1 VPCAVAERQAREYDS
16 PIGEHL
22 TPEGEST
29 VKETR
34 MNLCSS
40 STATARRFGAL
51 SSLLLAATLL
61 APAVAHAQWKPT
73 KPITIIVP
81 WAAGGAT
88 DQVTRLAASEI
99 EAGLGQ
105 KIVVVNQPGGAG
117 SIGTKA
123 AMDAAKDGYTWT
135 AGAAK
140 QLGTYPVLG
149 MINSKVDDF
158 NLYLAVTNVSIVSV
172 NPSSP
177 YQTFPQLLEA
187 MKAKQVSV
195 STAGNSSSG
204 HFAMEAI
211 SKAAGVKYRHVT
223 YDGGNPAVVSTVS
236 GETEVTTQL
245 APEQAEMIKG
255 KRLRPLAVVGDQ
267 PLVIEGHGTIPPIT
281 QFIPNFPK
289 VTTGFGIFIP
299 KGVPADVVSTVDKL
313 WAERIVTSEKL
324 RKYANDKGALFTPLY
339 GQAAF
344 DAVWPTVITDAY
356 LLQDAGMAKVSPESL
371 GIKR

>member
-1 VPCAVAERQAREYDS
+1 MK
-16 PIGEHL
+16 
-22 TPEGEST
+22 TPVLRT
-29 VKETR
+29 
-34 MNLCSS
+34 
-40 STATARRFGAL
+40 
-51 SSLLLAATLL
+51 LLAAALL
-61 APAVAHAQWKPT
+61 APALSLAQATWKPT
-73 KPITIIVP
+73 KPVTIIVP

-99 EAGLGQ
+99 EGGLGQ
-105 KIVVVNQPGGAG
+105 RIVIVNQPGGAG

-123 AMDAAKDGYTWT
+123 AMDAPRDGYTWT

-172 NPSSP
+172 NPNSP
-177 YQTFPQLLEA
+177 YKTFPELLEA

-195 STAGNSSSG
+195 ATAGNSSSG

-211 SKAAGVKYRHVT
+211 AKATGAKYRHVT
-223 YDGGNPAVVSTVS
+223 YDGGNPAVVSTVA

-245 APEQAEMIKG
+245 APEQAEMIKA
-255 KRLRPLAVVGDQ
+255 KRLRPLAVVADQ
-267 PLVIEGHGTIPPIT
+267 PLTIEGFGTIPAIAD
-281 QFIPNFPK
+281 FVKDFPK

-299 KGVPADVVSTVDKL
+299 KGVPPEVVATVDKL
-313 WAERIVTSEKL
+313 WAEKVATSEKL
-324 RKYANDKGALFTPLY
+324 KKYAAEKGALFTPLY
-339 GQAAF
+339 GKAAY
-344 DAVWPTVITDAY
+344 DAVWPTVVTDAY
-356 LLQDAGMAKVSPESL
+356 LLQDAGLAKVSPESL

>member
-1 VPCAVAERQAREYDS
+1 MNTNSQPAARAVVSRAFA
-16 PIGEHL
+16 
-22 TPEGEST
+22 
-29 VKETR
+29 
-34 MNLCSS
+34 
-40 STATARRFGAL
+40 AA
-51 SSLLLAATLL
+51 LLAA
-61 APAVAHAQWKPT
+61 AAVAPGLAQAQWKPT
-73 KPITIIVP
+73 KPVTIIVP

-88 DQVTRLAASEI
+88 DQVTRLAASEL

-123 AMDAAKDGYTWT
+123 AMDAPKDGYTWT

-158 NLYLAVTNVSIVSV
+158 HLFLAVTNVSIVSV
-172 NPSSP
+172 NPSTP

-187 MKAKQVSV
+187 MKAKQIPV

-211 SKAAGVKYRHVT
+211 AKSTGAKYRHVT

-267 PLVIEGHGTIPPIT
+267 ALTIEGYGTIPPIT
-281 QFIPNFPK
+281 QFVSNFPK

-299 KGVPADVVSTVDKL
+299 KGVPQEVVSTVEKL
-313 WAERIVTSEKL
+313 WAERVVNSEKL
-324 RKYANDKGALFTPLY
+324 KKYAAEKGALFTPLY
-339 GQAAF
+339 GKAAY
-344 DAVWPTVITDAY
+344 DAVWPTVVTDAY

>member
-1 VPCAVAERQAREYDS
+1 MVQRNTLLRAATAAAVA
-16 PIGEHL
+16 
-22 TPEGEST
+22 
-29 VKETR
+29 
-34 MNLCSS
+34 
-40 STATARRFGAL
+40 
-51 SSLLLAATLL
+51 SLLLAAGT
-61 APAVAHAQWKPT
+61 AHAQWKPT
-73 KPITIIVP
+73 KPVTIIVP

-88 DQVTRLAASEI
+88 DQITRLAAAEI

-123 AMDAAKDGYTWT
+123 AMDAPRDGYTWT

-149 MINSKVDDF
+149 MIQSKVDDF
-158 NLYLAVTNVSIVSV
+158 HLFLAVTNVSIVSV
-172 NPSSP
+172 NPGTP
-177 YQTFPQLLEA
+177 YQTLPQLLDA
-187 MKAKQVSV
+187 MKTKQVPV

-211 SKAAGVKYRHVT
+211 AKATGVKYRHVT
-223 YDGGNPAVVSTVS
+223 YDGGNPAVVSTVA

-245 APEQAEMIKG
+245 APEQAEMLKG
-255 KRLRPLAVVGDQ
+255 KRLRALAVVADQ
-267 PLVIEGHGTIPPIT
+267 ALTIEGVGTIPPIT
-281 QFIPNFPK
+281 QWVKDFPK

-299 KGVPADVVSTVDKL
+299 KGAPAEVVATIEKL
-313 WAERIVTSEKL
+313 WVERVVTSEKIK
-324 RKYANDKGALFTPLY
+324 KYAAEKGALFTPLY
-339 GQAAF
+339 GKAAF
-344 DAVWPTVITDAY
+344 DAVWPTVVTDAY

>member
-1 VPCAVAERQAREYDS
+1 VIQNPQPAARAAFAKARAAAMLAAVAS
-16 PIGEHL
+16 L
-22 TPEGEST
+22 
-29 VKETR
+29 V
-34 MNLCSS
+34 
-40 STATARRFGAL
+40 L
-51 SSLLLAATLL
+51 SAGLAQ
-61 APAVAHAQWKPT
+61 AQWKPT
-73 KPITIIVP
+73 KPVTIIVP

-88 DQVTRLAASEI
+88 DQVTRLAASEL

-123 AMDAAKDGYTWT
+123 TMDAPKDGYTWT

-158 NLYLAVTNVSIVSV
+158 HLFLAVTNVSIVSV
-172 NPSSP
+172 NPSTP
-177 YQTFPQLLEA
+177 YQTFPQLLAA
-187 MKAKQVSV
+187 MKTKPVPV

-211 SKAAGVKYRHVT
+211 ARATGAKYRHVT
-223 YDGGNPAVVSTVS
+223 YDGGNPAVVSTVA

-255 KRLRPLAVVGDQ
+255 KRLRPLAVVGEQ
-267 PLVIEGHGTIPPIT
+267 ALTIEGFGTIPPIT
-281 QFIPNFPK
+281 QFVANFPK

-299 KGVPADVVSTVDKL
+299 KGVPPEVVATVEKL
-313 WAERIVTSEKL
+313 WAERIGSSEKL
-324 RKYANDKGALFTPLY
+324 KKYAAEKGALFTPLY
-339 GQAAF
+339 GKAAF
-344 DAVWPTVITDAY
+344 DAVWPTVVTDAY

>member
-1 VPCAVAERQAREYDS
+1 MKKLP
-16 PIGEHL
+16 
-22 TPEGEST
+22 
-29 VKETR
+29 
-34 MNLCSS
+34 CSS
-40 STATARRFGAL
+40 RRSALRSLGGA
-51 SSLLLAATLL
+51 AATLAFL
-61 APAVAHAQWKPT
+61 LTASAAHAQWKPN

-123 AMDAAKDGYTWT
+123 AMDAPKDGYTWT

-158 NLYLAVTNVSIVSV
+158 HLFLAVTNVSIVSA
-172 NPSSP
+172 NPGTP
-177 YQTFPQLLEA
+177 YQNFPQLLEA
-187 MKAKQVSV
+187 MKAKTVSV
-195 STAGNSSSG
+195 ATAGNSSSG

-211 SKAAGVKYRHVT
+211 AKATGVKYRHVT

-236 GETEVTTQL
+236 GETEITTQL

-255 KRLRPLAVVGDQ
+255 KRLRPLAVVADQ
-267 PLVIEGHGTIPPIT
+267 PLTIEGFGTIAPIT
-281 QFIPNFPK
+281 QFVKDFPR

-299 KGVPADVVSTVDKL
+299 KGVPAEVVATVEKL
-313 WAERIVTSEKL
+313 WAEKVVTSEKL
-324 RKYANDKGALFTPLY
+324 RKYAGEKGALFTPLF
-339 GQAAF
+339 GKAAY
-344 DAVWPTVITDAY
+344 DAVWPTVVTDAY
-356 LLQDAGMAKVSPESL
+356 LLQDAGLAKVSPESL

>member
-1 VPCAVAERQAREYDS
+1 
-16 PIGEHL
+16 
-22 TPEGEST
+22 
-29 VKETR
+29 
-34 MNLCSS
+34 M
-40 STATARRFGAL
+40 
-51 SSLLLAATLL
+51 
-61 APAVAHAQWKPT
+61 
-73 KPITIIVP
+73 P

-88 DQVTRLAASEI
+88 DQVTRLAAAEL

-123 AMDAAKDGYTWT
+123 AMDAPRDGYTWT

-158 NLYLAVTNVSIVSV
+158 HLFLAVTNVSIVSV
-172 NPSSP
+172 NPSTP

-187 MKAKQVSV
+187 MKAEAD
-195 STAGNSSSG
+195 AGRHRRQQLVGPLRDGGDRQAPPAS
-204 HFAMEAI
+204 
-211 SKAAGVKYRHVT
+211 KYRHVT

-267 PLVIEGHGTIPPIT
+267 PLTIEGVGTIPPIT
-281 QFIPNFPK
+281 QFVKDFPK
-289 VTTGFGIFIP
+289 VDHRRSASSFRRARRRRWWPRSRSCGP
-299 KGVPADVVSTVDKL
+299 SASPSP
-313 WAERIVTSEKL
+313 RRSS
-324 RKYANDKGALFTPLY
+324 KYASRQGRAVHAAVRQGGLRRGLADGRHRRLPAAGRRH
-339 GQAAF
+339 GQGVAGVAR
-344 DAVWPTVITDAY
+344 ASSAESRAHAQRWPT
-356 LLQDAGMAKVSPESL
+356 P
-371 GIKR
+371 RR

>member
-1 VPCAVAERQAREYDS
+1 LKSIFARAA
-16 PIGEHL
+16 
-22 TPEGEST
+22 
-29 VKETR
+29 KAA
-34 MNLCSS
+34 
-40 STATARRFGAL
+40 ATGIFATGAL
-51 SSLLLAATLL
+51 AGGLLASGTAQ
-61 APAVAHAQWKPT
+61 AQWKPT

-88 DQVTRLAASEI
+88 DQVTRLAAAEV
-99 EAGLGQ
+99 EEGLGQ

-123 AMDAAKDGYTWT
+123 VMDAPRDGYTWT

-140 QLGTYPVLG
+140 QLGTYPLLG

-158 NLYLAVTNVSIVSV
+158 HLFLAVTNVSIVSV
-172 NPSSP
+172 NPSTP
-177 YQTFPQLLEA
+177 YKTFPELLEA
-187 MKAKQVSV
+187 MKTKQVSV

-211 SKAAGVKYRHVT
+211 KQATGAKYRHVT

-267 PLVIEGHGTIPPIT
+267 PLTIEGAGTIAPIT
-281 QFIPNFPK
+281 QFVKDFPQ
-289 VTTGFGIFIP
+289 VTTAFGIFIP
-299 KGVPADVVSTVDKL
+299 KGAPPEVIATVEKL
-313 WAERIVTSEKL
+313 WAERVAKSDKI
-324 RKYANDKGALFTPLY
+324 RKYASDKGALFTPLY
-339 GQAAF
+339 GKAAY
-344 DAVWPTVITDAY
+344 DAVWPTVVNDAY
-356 LLQDAGMAKVSPESL
+356 LLQDAGMAKVTPESI

>member
-1 VPCAVAERQAREYDS
+1 MKTSIFSAAV
-16 PIGEHL
+16 
-22 TPEGEST
+22 
-29 VKETR
+29 
-34 MNLCSS
+34 
-40 STATARRFGAL
+40 
-51 SSLLLAATLL
+51 LAA
-61 APAVAHAQWKPT
+61 AVSVPSGAMAQANWAPT
-73 KPITIIVP
+73 KPVTIIVP

-88 DQVTRLAASEI
+88 DQVTRIAAAEL

-105 KIVVVNQPGGAG
+105 KIVIVNQPGGAG

-158 NLYLAVTNVSIVSV
+158 HLFLAVTNVSIVSV
-172 NPSSP
+172 NPATP
-177 YQTFPQLLEA
+177 YQTLPQLLEA
-187 MKAKQVSV
+187 MKTKQIPVA
-195 STAGNSSSG
+195 TAGNSSSG

-211 SKAAGVKYRHVT
+211 SRATGVKYRHVT

-236 GETEVTTQL
+236 GETEITTQL

-255 KRLRPLAVVGDQ
+255 KRLRPLAVVADQ
-267 PLVIEGHGTIPPIT
+267 ALTIEGFGTIPPIT
-281 QFIPNFPK
+281 QFVKDFPK

-299 KGVPADVVSTVDKL
+299 KGVPPEVVATVEKL
-313 WAERIVTSEKL
+313 WAERVVPSEKL
-324 RKYANDKGALFTPLY
+324 KKYAADKGALFTPLH
-339 GQAAF
+339 GKAAY
-344 DAVWPTVITDAY
+344 DAVWPTVVTDAY

-371 GIKR
+371 GIRR

>member
-1 VPCAVAERQAREYDS
+1 MTTKPLSA
-16 PIGEHL
+16 
-22 TPEGEST
+22 
-29 VKETR
+29 
-34 MNLCSS
+34 
-40 STATARRFGAL
+40 AL
-51 SSLLLAATLL
+51 SAAFVTALALAAG
-61 APAVAHAQWKPT
+61 AAQAQWKPT
-73 KPITIIVP
+73 KPVTIIVP

-123 AMDAAKDGYTWT
+123 AMDAPKDGYTWT

-158 NLYLAVTNVSIVSV
+158 HLFLAVTNVSIVSV
-172 NPSSP
+172 NPATP

-211 SKAAGVKYRHVT
+211 AKATGVKYRHVT

-255 KRLRPLAVVGDQ
+255 KRLRPLAVVADQ
-267 PLVIEGHGTIPPIT
+267 ALNIEGIGAIPPIT
-281 QFIPNFPK
+281 QFVANFPK

-299 KGVPADVVSTVDKL
+299 KGVPAEVVATVEKL
-313 WAERIVTSEKL
+313 WAERVVPSEKL
-324 RKYANDKGALFTPLY
+324 KKYAADKGALFTPLY
-339 GQAAF
+339 GQAAY
-344 DAVWPTVITDAY
+344 DAVWPTVVTDAY

>member
-1 VPCAVAERQAREYDS
+1 MNMKHSSGRR
-16 PIGEHL
+16 
-22 TPEGEST
+22 ST
-29 VKETR
+29 
-34 MNLCSS
+34 LS
-40 STATARRFGAL
+40 AL
-51 SSLLLAATLL
+51 ASAALLATLAIAPGVAT
-61 APAVAHAQWKPT
+61 AQWKPT
-73 KPITIIVP
+73 KPVTIIVP

-88 DQVTRLAASEI
+88 DQVTRIAAAEI

-123 AMDAAKDGYTWT
+123 TMDAPKDGYTWT

-149 MINSKVDDF
+149 MINSKLDDF
-158 NLYLAVTNVSIVSV
+158 HLFLAVTNVSIVSA
-172 NPSSP
+172 NPATP

-187 MKAKQVSV
+187 MKGKMVSV

-211 SKAAGVKYRHVT
+211 AKATGVKYRHVT

-236 GETEVTTQL
+236 GETEITTQL

-255 KRLRPLAVVGDQ
+255 KRLRPLAVVGEQ
-267 PLVIEGHGTIPPIT
+267 PLTIEGYGTIPPIT
-281 QFIPNFPK
+281 QFVKDFPK

-299 KGVPADVVSTVDKL
+299 KGVPAEVVTTVEKL
-313 WAERIVTSEKL
+313 WAERVVTSEKL
-324 RKYANDKGALFTPLY
+324 RKYASDKGALFTPLY
-339 GQAAF
+339 GQAAY
-344 DAVWPTVITDAY
+344 DAVWPTVVTDAY